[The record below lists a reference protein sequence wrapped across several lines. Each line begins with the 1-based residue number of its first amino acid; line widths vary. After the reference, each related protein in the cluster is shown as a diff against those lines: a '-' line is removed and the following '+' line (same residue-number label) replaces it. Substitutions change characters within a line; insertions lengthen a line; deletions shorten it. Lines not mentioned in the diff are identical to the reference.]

1 MSLEDLQEKLDSIN
15 SVTWK
20 NKILREWVKVFTVS
34 VKDVV
39 REINPFKRGKTKPL
53 YKVKQDRRI
62 KNQVDIFGLRPNV
75 YEDPHYTNIPKEGF
89 YYGEGRNRVPIN
101 KAKTEFR
108 FIRKEQEHLQTLGKK
123 IYGTQLEDYFTIRKR
138 VYGFSDVKLGTYR
151 PAYSTRSIPQL
162 VSQYP
167 ELECVMRQSFETAYK
182 RIRDKM
188 GLV

>member
-20 NKILREWVKVFTVS
+20 KKILREWVKVFTVS

-53 YKVKQDRRI
+53 YKVKQDRRY

-75 YEDPHYTNIPKEGF
+75 YEDPQYTSIPKEGF
-89 YYGEGRNRVPIN
+89 FYGRGRNHIPVN

-108 FIRKEQEHLQTLGKK
+108 FIKKTQEHLSTLGKK

-162 VSQYP
+162 VAEYP
-167 ELECVMRQSFETAYK
+167 ELEAVMRESFETAYRK
-182 RIRDKM
+182 IKDKM